1 MLILFLA
8 PVFKLTQNVF
18 FHINSATLCEMCEHV
33 PISGPCAVNVRVAP
47 QRIIIIKKSS
57 TEQMSLHQMT
67 KAPVTQDQKYKHFF

>member
-33 PISGPCAVNVRVAP
+33 PCAVNVRVAP

-57 TEQMSLHQMT
+57 TEQMSLHQEMT
-67 KAPVTQDQKYKHFF
+67 KVPVTQDQKYKHFF